1 MYPISCWR
9 CRVSKVFLLSLQLI
23 QLLSSS
29 SLPCCLPVC
38 TYYQLSFLN
47 GFHENGQKKLYFD
60 CPLSFSEWSTST
72 AVRKKILLVSWLPL
86 SLPHLCH
93 HAHSVHPSLLLQPSL
108 SCGFCLS
115 LPYRSCLLSAFV
127 KQYNCNDRQTMARKK
142 PSCLKSC
149 LDPL

>member
-1 MYPISCWR
+1 MYPISCWSCGCLR
-9 CRVSKVFLLSLQLI
+9 SFFRLFSSFNFCRLQACRVVFLSVHTT
-23 QLLSSS
+23 SS
-29 SLPCCLPVC
+29 V
-38 TYYQLSFLN
+38 FLMA
-47 GFHENGQKKLYFD
+47 FMKTVKKLDFD

-93 HAHSVHPSLLLQPSL
+93 HAHSMHPSLLLRPSL

-115 LPYRSCLLSAFV
+115 LSYRSCLLSAFV

>member
-1 MYPISCWR
+1 MYPISCWS
-9 CRVSKVFLLSLQLI
+9 CRVFKVFLPSLQLI

-29 SLPCCLPVC
+29 SLPCCLLVC
-38 TYYQLSFLN
+38 THYQLSFLN
-47 GFHENGQKKLYFD
+47 GFHENGQKLYFD

-93 HAHSVHPSLLLQPSL
+93 HAHSVHPSLLLRPSL

-115 LPYRSCLLSAFV
+115 LSLTGLVCSLPLWNNIIAMTGKPWRARSQAV
-127 KQYNCNDRQTMARKK
+127 
-142 PSCLKSC
+142 
-149 LDPL
+149 